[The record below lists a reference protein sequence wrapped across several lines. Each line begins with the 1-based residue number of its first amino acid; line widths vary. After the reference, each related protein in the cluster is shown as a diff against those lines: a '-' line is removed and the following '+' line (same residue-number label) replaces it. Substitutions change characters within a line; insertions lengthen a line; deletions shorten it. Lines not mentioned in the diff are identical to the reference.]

1 MAQLNT
7 QCPLGFPA
15 GPVGKVLAS
24 AAGSVRST
32 PVQAARSHIPQ
43 DEAKKKPQC
52 SSHQFQKFSLSIS
65 YILQSTFYHQLQVE
79 W

>member
-43 DEAKKKPQC
+43 DEAKKNLSALLISFR
-52 SSHQFQKFSLSIS
+52 SSH
-65 YILQSTFYHQLQVE
+65 
-79 W
+79 